1 MRKWH
6 LWMVIA
12 SAAAIATFAVPRAL
26 ARLAYLRPA
35 VAAGEIHRLLS
46 AHLVHASARHLV
58 LDLAALAVA
67 FTLVGRELD
76 ALRWAKLVLATA
88 LSSSLAVHWLSPST
102 AAFAGL
108 SALVHA
114 VLGGGA
120 AVLLC
125 RRSAGG
131 LWLAAGIT
139 VKLALERLN
148 GTPLFPLAVPA
159 AVAIDAHLY
168 GLLAG
173 AAVGTCFARRAVR
186 AAATSAAASS
196 SPSATGPTP
205 ASSTP
210 SSASAPARPAS
221 EL

>member
-131 LWLAAGIT
+131 LWLATGLT

-148 GTPLFPLAVPA
+148 GTPLLPLAVPA

-173 AAVGTCFARRAVR
+173 AAVGTCLARR